1 MKMLKKMTC
10 LALALTMLLTACAF
24 AEDDSST
31 YFDLKLVKA
40 ADQNVDTWMA
50 SSSNRALFTVLLFLD
65 SYLGAEDQSAFDL
78 TDLVL
83 KNSYVGLCGNIL
95 VVYCH
100 TGGGDMVML
109 CDPTTD
115 TGAFC
120 FYPEQDDST
129 VEELVASI
137 CTGGYYKNST
147 SDIRSAL
154 DGVQSALTSD

>member
-100 TGGGDMVML
+100 TGGDMVML

>member
-10 LALALTMLLTACAF
+10 LVLALTMLLTACAF
-24 AEDDSST
+24 AEEDSNT

-65 SYLGAEDQSAFDL
+65 SYLGAEDQSIFHL
-78 TDLVL
+78 SDLVL
-83 KNSYVGLCGNIL
+83 KNSFIGLCDDVL

-100 TGGGDMVML
+100 TGGYDMVTL

-120 FYPEQDDST
+120 FYPAKDDST
-129 VEELVASI
+129 AEALVASI
-137 CTGGYYKNST
+137 CTGGYYMNSA
-147 SDIRSAL
+147 SDIQSAIE
-154 DGVQSALTSD
+154 GVQSALFSD